1 MVEESL
7 GGVKP
12 IPLAP
17 FLGWTPGVGEGVG
30 AMTEGTPR
38 ILAFAGSLRKGSF
51 NRMLLRY
58 AVLGAREAGG
68 HVEELDP
75 GHLMLPLYDGDLEAN
90 GSFPE
95 PVAAWRAK
103 IRQCEGLL
111 IASPEYNHGISGV
124 LKNAIDWASRPPSV
138 FRGKVAASFGAT
150 PGSQGTARSQ
160 MNLRICLS
168 AVGVWVVPRT
178 VLIARANEAFDANG
192 ELRDPRQVQALTAL
206 GRALVQAV
214 RAGLEDV

>member
-1 MVEESL
+1 MERM
-7 GGVKP
+7 P
-12 IPLAP
+12 
-17 FLGWTPGVGEGVG
+17 EG
-30 AMTEGTPR
+30 PR

-58 AVLGAREAGG
+58 ATLGAREAGAE
-68 HVEELDP
+68 VEELGP
-75 GHLMLPLYDGDLEAN
+75 EHLMLPLYDGDLEAN

-160 MNLRICLS
+160 MSLRICLS

-192 ELRDPRQVQALTAL
+192 ELRDPRQVQALRAL

-214 RAGLEDV
+214 RAGLADV

>member
-58 AVLGAREAGG
+58 AILGPREAAG
-68 HVEELDP
+68 HVEELGP
-75 GHLMLPLYDGDLEAN
+75 EQLMLPFYNGDLEEN
-90 GSFPE
+90 DSFPE
-95 PVAAWRAK
+95 PVEAWRAK
-103 IRQCEGLL
+103 IRQCDALL
-111 IASPEYNHGISGV
+111 IPSPAYNHGRWEI
-124 LKNAIDWASRPPSV
+124 
-138 FRGKVAASFGAT
+138 
-150 PGSQGTARSQ
+150 
-160 MNLRICLS
+160 
-168 AVGVWVVPRT
+168 
-178 VLIARANEAFDANG
+178 
-192 ELRDPRQVQALTAL
+192 
-206 GRALVQAV
+206 
-214 RAGLEDV
+214 